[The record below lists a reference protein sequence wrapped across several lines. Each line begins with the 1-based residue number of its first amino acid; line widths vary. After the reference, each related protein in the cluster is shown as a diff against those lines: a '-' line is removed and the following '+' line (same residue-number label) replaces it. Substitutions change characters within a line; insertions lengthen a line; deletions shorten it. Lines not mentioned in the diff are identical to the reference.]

1 MQLIYVTIQNILEVI
16 DLDTQ
21 QIIGY
26 LITSL
31 WTLVNIGVLVA
42 IVVLFIFLYK
52 YLHKSY
58 KTQKEAD
65 AAPFGISPK

>member
-1 MQLIYVTIQNILEVI
+1 M
-16 DLDTQ
+16 DTQ

-31 WTLVNIGVLVA
+31 WTLVNIAALAA
-42 IVVLFIFLYK
+42 IVVFFIFLYK
-52 YLHKSY
+52 YLHKSD

-65 AAPFGISPK
+65 ATLDGTAHKL